1 MSADTSF
8 RKVFLLLLV
17 GGMTL
22 VLLVLLRAFLLTIVV
37 AAVMA
42 GLLRPFYVRLR
53 ARVRGRAPLAAG
65 ITVLLTLLVIIVP
78 LLAIGGLVASQAAS
92 ITESI
97 RPIIDK
103 SIHSPTY
110 LDQQLQRLP
119 GYDRYLEPYRAEIL
133 TKAGD
138 VVNSIGGFLM
148 SSLSSTT
155 LSTVAFI
162 ANFFIALYAM
172 FFLLIDGPGMLTA
185 ILDHL
190 PLHADEKTLLTD
202 RFMSITRAT
211 IKGTLVVGVIQG
223 TLNGLA
229 FWVAGIPSVAFW
241 TVLMI
246 VLSIIPIVG
255 AALIW
260 VPACIVLFAM
270 GSVGK
275 AVLLALFCSLIV
287 GSVDN
292 VLRPWLVGRDT
303 KLHDLVILFSTMG
316 GLLVIGPLGFI
327 IGPVLA
333 GLFVTSWQIFGI
345 AYRDQLADGTPP
357 TTADLRS
364 ESGVK
369 DGRSDDDFR

>member
-1 MSADTSF
+1 MS
-8 RKVFLLLLV
+8 V
-17 GGMTL
+17 
-22 VLLVLLRAFLLTIVV
+22 VLLILLQSFVLTIVV
-37 AAVMA
+37 AAILA
-42 GLLRPFYVRLR
+42 GLLRPFHVRL
-53 ARVRGRAPLAAG
+53 VRRLGGREPASAA
-65 ITVLLTLLVIIVP
+65 ITVLLTLLVIVVP
-78 LLAIGGLVASQAAS
+78 LATVGGLVVSQAAS
-92 ITESI
+92 ITENV
-97 RPIIDK
+97 RPIIEK
-103 SIHSPTY
+103 SINSPTY
-110 LDQQLQRLP
+110 LDQQLQRVP
-119 GYDRYLEPYRAEIL
+119 GYDKHLKPYRKQIL

-138 VVNSIGGFLM
+138 VVRSTGGFLM
-148 SSLSSTT
+148 SSLSNTT
-155 LSTVAFI
+155 VTTVTFI
-162 ANFFIALYAM
+162 FNFFIALYAM
-172 FFLLIDGPGMLTA
+172 FFFLVDGPGMLKA

-211 IKGTLVVGVIQG
+211 IKGTIVIGVIQG
-223 TLNGLA
+223 SLTGLA

-246 VLSIIPIVG
+246 ILSIIPVIG

-260 VPACIVLFAM
+260 VPACIVLLAM

-275 AVLLALFCSLIV
+275 AVILALFCSLIV

-333 GLFVTSWQIFGI
+333 GLFVTSWQIFAI
-345 AYRDQLADGTPP
+345 SYREQLADGTPRIITP
-357 TTADLRS
+357 
-364 ESGVK
+364 
-369 DGRSDDDFR
+369 DDE